1 MAQRYKRSEQA
12 LHSEVGRDVVAL
24 HIDRGQCY
32 GMEEVTADVWR
43 LLAEPSDLD
52 TICGQLQEWYDVK
65 PDVCRDDIA
74 TLLGQMHAEGLI
86 EPIQD

>member
-12 LHSEVGRDVVAL
+12 LHSEVGGDVVAL

-32 GMEEVTADVWR
+32 GMEKVTADVWR

-52 TICGQLQEWYDVK
+52 IICVQLQQQYDVD
-65 PDVCRDDIA
+65 PDVCRSDVA
-74 TLLGQMHAEGLI
+74 TLLVQMHSEGLI
-86 EPIQD
+86 EPV

>member
-32 GMEEVTADVWR
+32 GMENVTADVWR

-52 TICGQLQEWYDVK
+52 TICEQLQDRYDVD
-65 PDVCRDDIA
+65 PNVCRGDIA
-74 TLLGQMHAEGLI
+74 TLLVQMQSEGLI
-86 EPIQD
+86 EPI

>member
-12 LHSEVGRDVVAL
+12 LHSEVGTDVVAL

-32 GMEEVTADVWR
+32 GMEDVTADVWR
-43 LLAEPSDLD
+43 MLAEPSDLD
-52 TICGQLQEWYDVK
+52 TICEQLQERYDVN

-74 TLLGQMHAEGLI
+74 TLLVQMQAEGLI
-86 EPIQD
+86 EPI